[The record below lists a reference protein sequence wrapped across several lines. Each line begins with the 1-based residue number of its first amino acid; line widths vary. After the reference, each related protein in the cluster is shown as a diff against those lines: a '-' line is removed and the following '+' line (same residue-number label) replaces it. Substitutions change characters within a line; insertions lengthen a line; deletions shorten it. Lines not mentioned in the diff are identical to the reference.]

1 MTSRYKGGRGKKA
14 PYSTSVVRVPSKL
27 VPHIEEMIEEYVDL
41 LEATGEDP
49 VDHYNAESPY
59 RCDIRYGDAVVAAK
73 KILAQKKSAKQSVI
87 KLLQVLYP
95 QIISIEEALTK

>member
-14 PYSTSVVRVPSKL
+14 PYTTSVVRVPSKL
-27 VPHIEEMIEEYVDL
+27 VPHIEEMIEEYIEL
-41 LEATGEDP
+41 LEGTGEDP

-59 RCDIRYGDAVVAAK
+59 RCSINYGDAIIAAR
-73 KILAQKKSAKQSVI
+73 KILAQKKSAKQSI
-87 KLLQVLYP
+87 TKLLQVLYP